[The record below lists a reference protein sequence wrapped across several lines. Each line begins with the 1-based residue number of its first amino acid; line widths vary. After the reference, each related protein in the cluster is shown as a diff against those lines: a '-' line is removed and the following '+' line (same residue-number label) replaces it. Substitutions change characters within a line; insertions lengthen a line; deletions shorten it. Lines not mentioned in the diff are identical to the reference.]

1 MELVFCTNNAHK
13 LQEVAQILGDKYAY
27 KTLKDIS
34 YFDDIPEPFDTLEE
48 NSFTKAN
55 QVFQH
60 TGLDCFAE
68 DTGLFI
74 EALQEE
80 PGVFSARYA
89 GEQANAGK
97 NIQKVLSKL
106 EGEENR
112 KAYFK
117 TVITLLQ
124 DGMMHQFE
132 GICNGSIA
140 LEKYGDGGFGYD
152 PIFIPEGFTQCFAEL
167 DASTKNEVSHRKKAF
182 DAMSQYLN
190 TKYFNT

>member
-74 EALQEE
+74 EALQGE

-89 GEQANAGK
+89 GEEANANQ

-112 KAYFK
+112 NAYFK
-117 TVITLLQ
+117 TIITLLQ
-124 DGMMHQFE
+124 DGEMHQFV

-167 DASTKNEVSHRKKAF
+167 DASTKNEISHRKIAF
-182 DAMSQYLN
+182 DAMSHHLK
-190 TKYFNT
+190 TKYNNT